1 MLATAAANSIV
12 ATRITRRGPYLSSI
26 GPIIGEQTAKN
37 SVLTETAADTC
48 VRPQLNSAASGLMK
62 TRMLARNVGEM
73 LNASPMMQGRRR
85 TGAYPMVQPLLAR
98 VAPGSVLPHTVSI
111 RFGADDDSHEAKSA
125 AYTTDVQ
132 TNTAHASVPDPRGC
146 HP

>member
-12 ATRITRRGPYLSSI
+12 ASRITRRGPYLSNM
-26 GPIIGEQTAKN
+26 GPII
-37 SVLTETAADTC
+37 
-48 VRPQLNSAASGLMK
+48 
-62 TRMLARNVGEM
+62 GEM
-73 LNASPMMQGRRR
+73 LNASPMTQDSRR

-111 RFGADDDSHEAKSA
+111 RFGADDDCDEGKSA

-132 TNTAHASVPDPRGC
+132 TNTAQASVSDRRGC
-146 HP
+146 HRCRMYASEPDAVSTLRRRGASLSNLR